1 MNEIGK
7 CGFVL
12 VAGGLGER
20 LGYSSIKIGLPLS
33 MLEPKYC
40 YLHYYIDYILAF
52 SDRAG
57 VALPLC
63 IMTSEDTHS
72 RTIELLEANEYFGFP
87 KGKRV
92 SETR

>member
-1 MNEIGK
+1 M
-7 CGFVL
+7 L

-40 YLHYYIDYILAF
+40 YLQYYIDYILAF
-52 SDRAG
+52 SERVG

-72 RTIELLEANEYFGFP
+72 RTVDLLESNNYFGFP
-87 KGKRV
+87 KGKRI
-92 SETR
+92 ELIP